1 MALLQIL
8 LVVVLATLTSGC
20 AVAAGIFKAGF
31 WTGLIIAIVLVVALL
46 MLFRRRRV
54 IVGFSVCA
62 AGALGA

>member
-31 WTGLIIAIVLVVALL
+31 WTGLIIAIVIVVGLMTLL
-46 MLFRRRRV
+46 RKR
-54 IVGFSVCA
+54 G
-62 AGALGA
+62 